1 MLSEALS
8 LLTPVHIGANVWI
21 GDRQIRQVL
30 SLQIKQRHAAHN
42 LLNLRFYQD
51 QAQPEGSLSFDG
63 AEKLL
68 GQVAEI
74 ILYDRNGGEKDL
86 KNLFVVTKVSF
97 EHDALNEG
105 ILNLEG
111 QSPTGLLD
119 AGPNYESFYRQ
130 NLAAIAKTVSKPI
143 ESVKATIQAKPTI
156 TDPFSFICRYG
167 ESSWNFLKRL
177 SAETGQWLY
186 FNGKTLIFG
195 EPEST
200 QSRDLVYGQN
210 CSRLSMQMQTK
221 PVTAGYFDYEPTAN
235 ENLNQNGNSDTQ
247 INYTDRGH
255 AFSKSKAV
263 FGSDSYRYPNS
274 LPANSNTL
282 AQIGKTQAVMQSADM
297 YTITGES
304 TLQELR
310 VGMIANL
317 KMARF
322 GNEVSHT
329 PIRIISITHRL
340 DATGQY
346 SNHFEAI
353 NAQSPAPP
361 QISYDHPHT
370 SAIPAEVIRN
380 DDESGQGRVQVKF
393 LGWKQ
398 THSPQQTDWIRILT
412 PDAGS
417 SDSITKN
424 RGYVFIPEPGDQV
437 MVAFEHNNPDRPYV
451 QGSLFHGGN
460 GAGGGANNH
469 TKSIITRSGHTIE
482 LDDDGDGTH
491 IIIKDPGGNEIYLD
505 TQGKNITITAPETMT
520 FNCRNM
526 NINVEENMNTSV
538 GMNKTN
544 TVGMNNSE
552 SVGMMDLRAIGADSM
567 LTVSGKLTEII
578 DGDVHSESKKER
590 TEISESD
597 INIQSNGM
605 ISKNAQKEIQ
615 NNSGE
620 KGKNF

>member
-21 GDRQIRQVL
+21 GDRQIHQVL
-30 SLQIKQRHAAHN
+30 SVQITQRHAAHN
-42 LLNLRFYQD
+42 LLKLRFYQD

-186 FNGKTLIFG
+186 FNGKALIFG
-195 EPEST
+195 EPESS

-221 PVTAGYFDYEPTAN
+221 PVTAGYFDYEPSAN

-329 PIRIISITHRL
+329 PIRIISITHML

-361 QISYDHPHT
+361 QINYDHPHT

-417 SDSITKN
+417 SDSINKN

-460 GAGGGANNH
+460 GAGGLEDNH
-469 TKSIITRSGHTIE
+469 LKSIQTRSGNKILMNDAEGSIRVEDPSGNIVFLDGKGNIE
-482 LDDDGDGTH
+482 VNAPKN
-491 IIIKDPGGNEIYLD
+491 IIIKAGEDIS
-505 TQGKNITITAPETMT
+505 ITAA
-520 FNCRNM
+520 RNIKIDAGKDM
-526 NINVEENMNTSV
+526 DVIVAD
-538 GMNKTN
+538 NKTVN
-544 TVGMNNSE
+544 IGKDFSHFCDNQTMVTSKNKTE
-552 SVGMMDLRAIGADSM
+552 SIGDSLVQMSGDADVKTLKGDM
-567 LTVSGKLTEII
+567 IMRGAGLTVLQGGK
-578 DGDVHSESKKER
+578 DVKVSK
-590 TEISESD
+590 
-597 INIQSNGM
+597 G
-605 ISKNAQKEIQ
+605 
-615 NNSGE
+615 
-620 KGKNF
+620 